1 VCAPQLSEML
11 NESEHSTPNGS
22 EYSFPVGDSPG
33 GEGAGANAGSGCPDN
48 PQPLAVIHFSRR
60 AACSE
65 EEQVAEK
72 MTQGSQ
78 HRKAVHLL
86 YGIEREREEQ
96 GEATGRSKGGRERET
111 GVNLNKFDD
120 AEGGEVRGRRLAPSS
135 SFTFT
140 LA

>member
-1 VCAPQLSEML
+1 ML

-65 EEQVAEK
+65 EDQVAEK
-72 MTQGSQ
+72 VAQGSQ
-78 HRKAVHLL
+78 HRKAVQLL
-86 YGIEREREEQ
+86 YGISERETQEQ
-96 GEATGRSKGGRERET
+96 GEVTGQRRQRER
-111 GVNLNKFDD
+111 D
-120 AEGGEVRGRRLAPSS
+120 RRELEQI
-135 SFTFT
+135 
-140 LA
+140 